1 MQLFIDTLEELSEV
15 SELLKHH
22 EIKVNVVG
30 NRQLV
35 RPDVVEMLDKLEGRT
50 KHYEKMII
58 NFCFAYD
65 SLFEIET
72 SISKI

>member
-30 NRQLV
+30 NRSLV
-35 RPDVVEMLDKLEGRT
+35 RPDVVEMLDKLE
-50 KHYEKMII
+50 
-58 NFCFAYD
+58 
-65 SLFEIET
+65 
-72 SISKI
+72 